1 MTNYDILSAST
12 RVWIYQSN
20 KPFETG
26 DIPEIKANI
35 QAFAQQWVSHS
46 NELKAFGDLYHDRFI
61 VLMVDETQGGASGCS
76 IDESVRF
83 IKQLGAKY
91 GMDMF
96 DRMNFTYQT
105 EEGIKSA
112 HREEFAELYQM
123 GLINDETIVFN
134 NLVATKE
141 AFEKKWQISLG
152 ESWHKQLI
160 AN

>member
-1 MTNYDILSAST
+1 MTNYDILSKKT
-12 RVWIYQSN
+12 KVWIYQSD
-20 KPFETG
+20 KPFATA
-26 DIPEIKANI
+26 DIPAIRATI
-35 QAFAQQWVSHS
+35 QEFTQNWVSHS
-46 NELKAFGDLYHDRFI
+46 NDLKAFGDVYHDRFI
-61 VLMVDETQGGASGCS
+61 VLMVDEESSHASGCS
-76 IDESVRF
+76 IDASVRF
-83 IKQLGAKY
+83 IQQLGKKY

-105 EEGIKSA
+105 EDGIKSA
-112 HREEFAELYQM
+112 HREEFIELYKM
-123 GLINDETIVFN
+123 GLITDETVVFN